1 MSSYHILI
9 VDDQKDVRRVL
20 ISGLQTLG
28 QKLDVIEVPSA
39 EEAMLLAPRRTFD
52 LIVTDVRLPGISGL
66 DLVRRLRTFNPNL
79 KLILITGLSDRQT
92 RKQVEEAGTFA
103 FFYKPIEM
111 GDFLDAVERAL
122 GLVETAFAPA
132 PLVVELP
139 KRQAEIN
146 EHAEKKVAEPPTQPA
161 PLAPL
166 SILKE
171 QLSVLAVL
179 CLEESGQIVSQAGD
193 FSEIGAQS
201 VVLRALIS
209 VAQANQ
215 KLSQSMSRPVPDYL
229 LVLDGI
235 GYHLC
240 LAPVGLKHLLVLVG
254 NQPFQ
259 NNVALAGGLI
269 KSAAKDL
276 LTLLTKPEVDASEQ
290 KEATASA
297 LALEVVPPFEPDAEL
312 LDALKQVEVT
322 EKDRQAIDDLFSKQ
336 DTVNDKVKDLDDF
349 WDTVAEQTGSLNL
362 NEEHITF
369 DQAKSLGLAPET

>member
-9 VDDQKDVRRVL
+9 VDDQKDIRRVL
-20 ISGLQTLG
+20 VSGLQTLG

-66 DLVRRLRTFNPNL
+66 DLVRRLRAFNPNL
-79 KLILITGLSDRQT
+79 KLILITGLSDHQT

-122 GLVETAFAPA
+122 GLVETSFAPA
-132 PLVVELP
+132 PLVVEPP
-139 KRQAEIN
+139 KKQEAPAVE
-146 EHAEKKVAEPPTQPA
+146 AKKPPEVPP

-166 SILKE
+166 ATLKD

-179 CLEESGQIVSQAGD
+179 CLEESGQVISQAGD

-209 VAQANQ
+209 VAQANH

-240 LAPVGLKHLLVLVG
+240 LAPVGLRHLLVLVG

-259 NNVALAGGLI
+259 NNVALAGGLV
-269 KSAAKDL
+269 KAAAKDL
-276 LTLLTKPEVDASEQ
+276 LPLLTKPEPEKVEPITVPAPAQ
-290 KEATASA
+290 
-297 LALEVVPPFEPDAEL
+297 EVVPPFEPDAEL
-312 LDALKQVEVT
+312 LVALEQVQVT
-322 EKDRQAIDDLFSKQ
+322 ENDLKAIDELFAKK
-336 DTVNDKVKDLDDF
+336 DTVKVKVKNLDDF
-349 WDTVAEQTGSLNL
+349 WDTVAEETGSLNL
-362 NEEHITF
+362 NEDHITF
-369 DQAKSLGLAPET
+369 DQAKDLGLAPET

>member
-9 VDDQKDVRRVL
+9 VDDQKDIRRVL
-20 ISGLQTLG
+20 VSGLQTLG

-66 DLVRRLRTFNPNL
+66 DLVKRLRAFNPNL
-79 KLILITGLSDRQT
+79 KLILITGLSDHQT

-122 GLVETAFAPA
+122 GLVETSFAPA
-132 PLVVELP
+132 PLVVEPPKKEEISAPETKKLP
-139 KRQAEIN
+139 E
-146 EHAEKKVAEPPTQPA
+146 VPP

-166 SILKE
+166 ATLKN

-201 VVLRALIS
+201 VVLRALMS
-209 VAQANQ
+209 VAQANH

-259 NNVALAGGLI
+259 NNVALAGGLV
-269 KSAAKDL
+269 KAAAKDL
-276 LTLLTKPEVDASEQ
+276 LPLLTKPEPEKIEPV
-290 KEATASA
+290 TAA
-297 LALEVVPPFEPDAEL
+297 APPQEVVPPFEPDAEL
-312 LDALKQVEVT
+312 LVALEQVQVT
-322 EKDRQAIDDLFSKQ
+322 EKDLKAIDELFAKK
-336 DTVNDKVKDLDDF
+336 DTVKVKVKNLDDF
-349 WDTVAEQTGSLNL
+349 WDSVAEETGSLNL
-362 NEEHITF
+362 NEDHITF
-369 DQAKSLGLAPET
+369 DQAKDLGLAPET

>member
-9 VDDQKDVRRVL
+9 VDDQKDIRRVL
-20 ISGLQTLG
+20 VSGLQTLG

-66 DLVRRLRTFNPNL
+66 DLVKRLRAFNPNL
-79 KLILITGLSDRQT
+79 KLILITGLSDYQT

-122 GLVETAFAPA
+122 GLVETSFAPA
-132 PLVVELP
+132 PLVVEPP
-139 KRQAEIN
+139 KKQEAAAPE
-146 EHAEKKVAEPPTQPA
+146 AKKPPEVPP

-166 SILKE
+166 AALKD

-179 CLEESGQIVSQAGD
+179 CLEESGQVISQAGD

-209 VAQANQ
+209 VAQANH

-240 LAPVGLKHLLVLVG
+240 LAPVGLRHLLVLVG

-259 NNVALAGGLI
+259 NNVALAGGLV
-269 KSAAKDL
+269 KAAAKDL
-276 LTLLTKPEVDASEQ
+276 LPLLTKPEPEKVEPVAAAPAPAQ
-290 KEATASA
+290 
-297 LALEVVPPFEPDAEL
+297 EVVPPFEPDAEL
-312 LDALKQVEVT
+312 LVALEQVQVT
-322 EKDRQAIDDLFSKQ
+322 EKDLKAIDELFAKK
-336 DTVNDKVKDLDDF
+336 DTVKVKVKNLDDF
-349 WDTVAEQTGSLNL
+349 WDTVAEETGSLNL
-362 NEEHITF
+362 NEDHITF
-369 DQAKSLGLAPET
+369 DQAKDLGLAPET